1 MEFQSE
7 KVSQSSVQNE
17 EKVNSNNSTDILL
30 EVDNKQAEVIGNIK
44 SVADSI
50 NELPKNF
57 SEFVLD
63 YRSFLAVLGYG
74 TLAIVSVYIC
84 SAVIDA
90 IEDIPIIAP
99 LFEIVGLGY
108 VIWFIWRYLFTVSR
122 RQDFKQEV
130 DSIKVNLL
138 GPAKSE

>member
-1 MEFQSE
+1 MEFQSA
-7 KVSQSSVQNE
+7 KVSKSSVENK

-30 EVDNKQAEVIGNIK
+30 EVDDKQAEVMGNIK
-44 SVADSI
+44 SIADSI

-63 YRSFLAVLGYG
+63 YRNFLAVLGYG
-74 TLAIVSVYIC
+74 TLAIISVYIC
-84 SAVIDA
+84 SAIIDA

-138 GPAKSE
+138 GPAKSK